1 MIEFKRIENN
11 NMFTY
16 TLILLWLFSG
26 TLTYNILRGD
36 HVSFSLGIGPIE
48 LSFGFSVWRKLLP

>member
-1 MIEFKRIENN
+1 MIEFKRIEKS

-16 TLILLWLFSG
+16 SLILLWIFSV

-36 HVSFSLGIGPIE
+36 HVSFTIGLGPFE
-48 LSFGFSVWRKLLP
+48 VSFGFSVWRKLLP